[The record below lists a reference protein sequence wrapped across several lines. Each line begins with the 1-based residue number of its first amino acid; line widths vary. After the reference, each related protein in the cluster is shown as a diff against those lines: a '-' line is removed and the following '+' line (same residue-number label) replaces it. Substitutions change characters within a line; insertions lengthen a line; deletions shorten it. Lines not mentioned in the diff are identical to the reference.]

1 MSNNTVKKLT
11 PVVIFDR
18 SNPNASDVPVFSH
31 ALKQKV
37 NTPQDSVVS
46 DGLSLKT
53 QAILANILSSSRADS
68 SGGQTGGFAQE
79 EEKYKRNEEIFEDPS
94 LLRVPE
100 SVMIPE
106 LVHEP
111 VSVAVTPEVVRENTA
126 KIPALQPAVEVIA
139 PVSPVPEIKESQWM
153 ESVRA
158 SLRTAVQ
165 NFVREFYKC
174 AFVVELSADI
184 LYETVQRTRR
194 NIRIPKTSIS
204 FKPVSFFKQV
214 GHTLLSAVRLVW
226 GKIPRFDFYGF
237 ASKAMIAGS
246 LVLMLLT
253 VGPMV
258 ALQVQSWK
266 ERVSYSVSNMSSNA
280 KDIEPTPMP
289 ATPTPSPTPNP
300 DPDKQ
305 FQISI
310 PKIGVNSKIIAN
322 VDAAN
327 EKEYD
332 EALKKG
338 VAHAAGTGLPGEEN
352 KENKTIFIF
361 GHSTNGTWN
370 ISRYNALFYGLKDM
384 TAGDTF
390 SMWFWGKEFHYTVTQ
405 TKVVEATDISFLTPQ
420 TTTDQLIL
428 QTCWPPG
435 TSWKRFLVIA
445 KPS

>member
-1 MSNNTVKKLT
+1 MSETQQKKLT

-18 SNPNASDVPVFSH
+18 RNPDASDVPVFSR

-37 NTPQDSVVS
+37 NTPQDTTIS
-46 DGLSLKT
+46 DGLSFKT
-53 QAILANILSSSRADS
+53 QAILASILSSSRADS
-68 SGGQTGGFAQE
+68 SGGQTGGFAQG
-79 EEKYKRNEEIFEDPS
+79 EEKYKRNETIFEDPS
-94 LLRVPE
+94 LLRVPRP
-100 SVMIPE
+100 SILPE
-106 LVHEP
+106 RSP
-111 VSVAVTPEVVRENTA
+111 V
-126 KIPALQPAVEVIA
+126 LQPLPTVTQVEVEAITIPKKQFTETFWKWCLGIA
-139 PVSPVPEIKESQWM
+139 KLVIQEFPKFIFVLQLAADIFYELILSKRKDLKLPPIAISVSPLSLFKQIGQTLLG
-153 ESVRA
+153 SV
-158 SLRTAVQ
+158 STIWQ
-165 NFVREFYKC
+165 
-174 AFVVELSADI
+174 
-184 LYETVQRTRR
+184 
-194 NIRIPKTSIS
+194 RIPQ
-204 FKPVSFFKQV
+204 FN
-214 GHTLLSAVRLVW
+214 
-226 GKIPRFDFYGF
+226 FYAF
-237 ASKAMIAGS
+237 ASRAMIAAS

-258 ALQVQSWK
+258 ALQIQSW
-266 ERVSYSVSNMSSNA
+266 RQRINYSVSNMSSNA
-280 KDIEPTPMP
+280 KDNQPTPMP

-322 VDAAN
+322 VDAAD
-327 EKEYD
+327 ETEYD
-332 EALKKG
+332 VALKKG

-384 TAGDTF
+384 TVGDTF
-390 SMWFWGKEFHYTVTQ
+390 SMWFWGKEFHYTVTE
-405 TKVVEATDISFLTPQ
+405 TKVVEANDISFLIPQ

-445 KPS
+445 KPTN